1 MNFRILALCLA
12 SLTACEGSH
21 VHDEDHS
28 HDHDTPA
35 ETGFERGP
43 HNGRLLREKDFALE
57 ITIFETGV
65 PPQFRLYA
73 YKNERPVPAAEV
85 TASITLSRL
94 GGKTDTFSFTPSGD
108 QLVGSGEVVEPHSFD
123 VKVVARH
130 AGTDYRW
137 EYPSYEGRTSITAA
151 VAEAAGIE
159 TAIAGP
165 ATIRDVVPLL
175 GRVALNGNRYA
186 EVRARYPG
194 PVQAVRVAVGDTVR
208 AGDTLATVENADT
221 LRSYAI
227 TSPISGVVL
236 ARHTNAGDVATSN
249 TLFEIADLSELWVEL
264 NAFGGDASR
273 LRPGLKV
280 RLQSTTG
287 GDSAVT
293 RIERL
298 LPLASAASQTV
309 VARAPLP
316 NPDGKWRPGLMVNAE
331 VTVAEREVP
340 LAVDVSGLQ
349 RFRDFTVVFARIGE
363 TYEVRMLELGDRD
376 SERVEVLGGLDP
388 GTRYVTAQSFLIKA
402 DIEKSG
408 ASHDH

>member
-12 SLTACEGSH
+12 SLTACEGGH
-21 VHDEDHS
+21 APDVE
-28 HDHDTPA
+28 HDHDDGGPA
-35 ETGFERGP
+35 ETEFERGP

-57 ITIFETGV
+57 ITIFETRV

-73 YKNERPVPAAEV
+73 YRNERPVPAVEV

-94 GGKTDTFSFTPSGD
+94 GGKTDTFGFAPSGD

-123 VKVVARH
+123 VKVMARH

-137 EYPSYEGRTSITAA
+137 AFPSYEGRTTIAAA
-151 VAEAAGIE
+151 VAEAAGVE

-194 PVQAVRVAVGDTVR
+194 PVETVRVAVGDTVR

-227 TSPISGVVL
+227 TAPISGVVL
-236 ARHTNAGDVATSN
+236 ARHTNAGDVATGN

-264 NAFGGDASR
+264 NAFGGDAAR
-273 LRPGLKV
+273 LRPGLEV
-280 RLQSTTG
+280 RLQSATG
-287 GDSAVT
+287 GDSVVT

-309 VARAPLP
+309 VARASLP
-316 NPDGKWRPGLMVNAE
+316 NPDGGWRPGLMDNP
-331 VTVAEREVP
+331 EVP
-340 LAVDVSGLQ
+340 LA
-349 RFRDFTVVFARIGE
+349 
-363 TYEVRMLELGDRD
+363 DR
-376 SERVEVLGGLDP
+376 
-388 GTRYVTAQSFLIKA
+388 Q
-402 DIEKSG
+402 
-408 ASHDH
+408 

>member
-12 SLTACEGSH
+12 SLTACDGGH
-21 VHDEDHS
+21 VHDEEHS
-28 HDHDTPA
+28 HDHDAPA
-35 ETGFERGP
+35 ETEFERGP
-43 HNGRLLREKDFALE
+43 HNGRLLRDKDFALE

-73 YKNERPVPAAEV
+73 YKNERPVPATDV

-94 GGKTDTFSFTPSGD
+94 GGKTDTFGFAPSGD

-151 VAEAAGIE
+151 VAEAAGLE

-165 ATIRDVVPLL
+165 ATVRDVMPLL

-194 PVQAVRVAVGDTVR
+194 PVETVRVAVGDTVR
-208 AGDTLATVENADT
+208 AGDTLATIENADT
-221 LRSYAI
+221 LRTYMI

-236 ARHTNAGDVATSN
+236 ARHTNAGDVATGN

-264 NAFGGDASR
+264 NAFGSDASR
-273 LRPGLKV
+273 LRPGLEV
-280 RLQSTTG
+280 RLQSATG
-287 GDSAVT
+287 GESAVT

-349 RFRDFTVVFARIGE
+349 RFRDFTVVFARIGD

-376 SERVEVLGGLDP
+376 SERAEVLGGLDP